1 MKLTI
6 SKKILS
12 KFPKLNVGI
21 VIAKGIDNKGKSREI
36 DHLLKEVENYI
47 KLNFFSFSLFS

>member
-6 SKKILS
+6 SKKILNQ
-12 KFPKLNVGI
+12 FPKLNIGI
-21 VIAKGIDNKGKSREI
+21 VIAKGIDNKGKNREI

-47 KLNFFSFSLFS
+47 KLNFIHHGD